1 MFLGGVA
8 LWASVLF
15 AQAEGPPSTPGF
27 IGVMFARGTGD
38 FPILDYVAAK
48 SSAAEA
54 GLKKGEEVVAI
65 NGASTRKMTP
75 IEARHALEGEAGK
88 TVDLTHRRKGGNE
101 EKVSVVLRP
110 LLETFMPAIDA
121 GDVRADVTLGYFYEH
136 GPAPVV
142 DLVKA
147 FHWYQK
153 AADKG
158 DAAGERSLGVLYYY
172 GKGVPQ
178 NDKEAFA
185 WLWSAAQQDEPR
197 AEYYLGLMYQD
208 GHGVKH
214 SNRDAYYWY
223 DRSARHDIA
232 NAQWNLAYAYEKGLG
247 VPSNL
252 EEALKWYQK
261 ALEGLPDN
269 EKLRQHIAVLSLK
282 LFVEKPETASL
293 DPATLMPAFGK
304 YLGPAFYICLTLYL
318 AAGAFLLY
326 LSFRAVDYP
335 AGIRV
340 AMGWLMFGLA
350 GQVIAL
356 VVLLMAGIDLT
367 AETLFVAT
375 CLFSA
380 VPVIVSTLGP
390 NRHRMWKASPA
401 SWQTLAQYA
410 IGSYVVNFILI
421 VGYGKIYE
429 LAAHASLPGQPTEI
443 LISKAKHGSVILAFA
458 CIALALPLAEEILFR
473 GYFFEALKKR
483 MPDTLVVIT
492 TAFGF
497 ALVHFQGL
505 YFAPLFGFGLVQG
518 WVRLKT
524 GSLRLPV
531 LLHVLNNGLFLAVAS

>member
-1 MFLGGVA
+1 
-8 LWASVLF
+8 LWAGILF
-15 AQAEGPPSTPGF
+15 AQADGPPANAGF

-38 FPILDYVAAK
+38 FPVIDYVAAK

-54 GLKKGEEVVAI
+54 GLKKGEEVMAI
-65 NGASTRKMTP
+65 NGTSTRKMTP
-75 IEARHALEGEAGK
+75 IEARHALEGEAGQ
-88 TVDLTHRRKGGNE
+88 TVELTYRRKGGE
-101 EKVSVVLRP
+101 DEKVSVVRRP

-121 GDVRADVTLGYFYEH
+121 GDVRAEVTLGYFYER
-136 GPAPVV
+136 GPAPVI
-142 DLVKA
+142 DYGKA
-147 FHWYQK
+147 YYWYEK

-172 GKGVPQ
+172 GNGVPQ

-197 AEYYLGLMYQD
+197 AEYYLGQMYQD
-208 GHGVKH
+208 GRGVKR
-214 SNRDAYYWY
+214 SQKDAYHWY
-223 DRSARHDIA
+223 ELSARHDIA

-247 VPSNL
+247 VPPNL
-252 EEALKWYQK
+252 SEALRWYQK

-293 DPATLMPAFGK
+293 DPAMVMPAFGR
-304 YLGPAFYICLTLYL
+304 YLGPVFYVCLALYF
-318 AAGAFLLY
+318 AAAAFLFY
-326 LSFRAVDYP
+326 LSFRAVDHP

-340 AMGWLMFGLA
+340 AMGWLMLGLA

-356 VVLLMAGIDLT
+356 VVLLMVGIGLT
-367 AETLFVAT
+367 ADTLFVAT

-380 VPVIVSTLGP
+380 VPVIFSTLGP
-390 NRHRMWKASPA
+390 NRHRMWKASTVP
-401 SWQTLAQYA
+401 WQTQIRYV
-410 IGSYVVNFILI
+410 IGSYVVNILLI
-421 VGYGKIYE
+421 AGYGKIYE
-429 LAAHASLPGQPTEI
+429 LAAHAALPGQPTEI
-443 LISKAKHGSVILAFA
+443 LISKAKHGSVFLAYA

-518 WVRLKT
+518 WVRMKT